1 MSERL
6 MPQFQVM
13 KSFQDNTKKFPFLVA
28 IINKIV
34 IFIIILIGE
43 IIQGVALYLHNFY
56 QKSDT
61 DSQQFL
67 FNGEGI
73 CCRLNSSNRRKG
85 RATIVG
91 RGVLNEW
98 EDRYQDR

>member
-34 IFIIILIGE
+34 IFIIILIG
-43 IIQGVALYLHNFY
+43 
-56 QKSDT
+56 
-61 DSQQFL
+61 
-67 FNGEGI
+67 
-73 CCRLNSSNRRKG
+73 
-85 RATIVG
+85 
-91 RGVLNEW
+91 
-98 EDRYQDR
+98 